1 MDGSQLFRNAYKDG
15 EKHEFLSKYFCRRK
29 KDVDEDE
36 IVLDYYAL
44 DLLPA

>member
-1 MDGSQLFRNAYKDG
+1 VRIWTWLLFKATLW
-15 EKHEFLSKYFCRRK
+15 EE